1 MSPLDFDQSLLASG
15 LVKIGVPLDYQSSL
29 LAYLVLLSKWNKVY
43 NLTAITEP
51 REMVIKHIFDSLA
64 INQYLVGSRF
74 IDVGSGAGIPGIIL
88 AIVNPKQ
95 TWYLLDSSQKR
106 TYFLAEVKS
115 SLNLDNLRIIHSRVE
130 AYKPDIDF
138 NGVVTRAFA
147 SLAKTIN
154 ICNHLSPYLYAMK
167 ATISKDDQTTLEQ
180 YKHSHFELM
189 VPFLDQNRC
198 LIKINQKADI

>member
-1 MSPLDFDQSLLASG
+1 MFEAKEFPD
-15 LVKIGVPLDYQSSL
+15 
-29 LAYLVLLSKWNKVY
+29 
-43 NLTAITEP
+43 
-51 REMVIKHIFDSLA
+51 
-64 INQYLVGSRF
+64 
-74 IDVGSGAGIPGIIL
+74 
-88 AIVNPKQ
+88 
-95 TWYLLDSSQKR
+95 
-106 TYFLAEVKS
+106 LAEVKS

-198 LIKINQKADI
+198 LIKINQKADIKKYDQCWLKYMIHSKQPTLFARA